1 MTRLV
6 LHTTALKI
14 TNSGGGLVD
23 RHEEEKD
30 SITGK
35 IMKVTKRYKVEGSE
49 YMTFICPKCERR
61 QKRSAYEVIYLRE
74 DGDVVFHCNQF
85 GCDAEIEVSRPP
97 KPQEIPDPKLIMSP
111 GEYRQEQ
118 AKKAHGSI

>member
-14 TNSGGGLVD
+14 TNGGGGYVD
-23 RHEEEKD
+23 RMEKEEEQDGFVKR
-30 SITGK
+30 
-35 IMKVTKRYKVEGSE
+35 IMKRYKVEGSE

-61 QKRSAYEVIYLRE
+61 QKRVAYDVIYLRE
-74 DGDVVFHCNQF
+74 NGDVVFHCNQF

-97 KPQEIPDPKLIMSP
+97 KAEEIPGSKLIVSP
-111 GEYRQEQ
+111 EEYRRQEREKH
-118 AKKAHGSI
+118 AV